1 MERSLIERAR
11 RGNVEAF
18 EVLVRDGMPAVHR
31 RALAILGCDADARD
45 AAQETFVAAWRE
57 LPRLR
62 DADRYE
68 AWLARI
74 ALNACR
80 MAIRRRGRVRE
91 IPVDGLGWAPA
102 AADPRAGPDQV
113 AERDAVRRA
122 FRRLPVEQR
131 GLLVLHH
138 VEGRP
143 LAEIAAILDVPA
155 GTVKSRLHAAR
166 AGLDAALRAEGAR

>member
-1 MERSLIERAR
+1 MERELVERAR
-11 RGNVEAF
+11 RGDVEAF

-31 RALAILGCDADARD
+31 RALAILGDEADARD

-62 DADRYE
+62 DVARYD
-68 AWLARI
+68 AWIARI

-91 IPVDGLGWAPA
+91 IPADGLAGLQAGSDDA
-102 AADPRAGPDQV
+102 NGAASAAD
-113 AERDAVRRA
+113 RDAIRRA
-122 FRRLPVEQR
+122 FQRLPVEQR

-138 VEGRP
+138 VEGRSIED
-143 LAEIAAILDVPA
+143 LAAVLDVPS

-166 AGLDAALRAEGAR
+166 SALDAALRAEDRP

>member
-1 MERSLIERAR
+1 MERDLVERAR
-11 RGNVEAF
+11 RGDVEAF
-18 EVLVRDGMPAVHR
+18 EVLVRDGMPVVHR
-31 RALAILGCDADARD
+31 RALAILGDEADARD
-45 AAQETFVAAWRE
+45 AAQETFIAAWRE

-62 DADRYE
+62 DAARYD

-91 IPVDGLGWAPA
+91 IPADGLAGLRIGDDGSNGAA
-102 AADPRAGPDQV
+102 SAAD
-113 AERDAVRRA
+113 RDAIRRA

-131 GLLVLHH
+131 ALLVLHH
-138 VEGRP
+138 VEGRSVDE
-143 LAEIAAILDVPA
+143 LAAVLDVPG

-166 AGLDAALRAEGAR
+166 SALDIALRAEDRP